1 MSGSLILVLG
11 GIRSGKSAFAESL
24 VPEDGRPVV
33 YVATGQ
39 AGDAEMSER
48 IRRHQERRPSNWQT
62 LEAPL
67 DPGAELSKLLASS
80 GDVPNVLVDSL
91 DVWLANL
98 LLSHECEEFS
108 DIESLASAGLEALLS
123 SCRRPDALT
132 VLVSSEVGLSPV
144 SPNRLGRQFQDL
156 LGTANQR
163 AASLADQVYLV
174 VAGIPMQIKP

>member
-1 MSGSLILVLG
+1 MSARLTLVLG

-24 VPEDGRPVV
+24 VPDDGRSVV

-39 AGDAEMSER
+39 AGDEEMSER
-48 IRRHQERRPSNWQT
+48 IRRHRDRRPSNWQT

-80 GDVPNVLVDSL
+80 CDNPAVLVDSL

-98 LLSHECEEFS
+98 LLEHEPEEFS
-108 DIESLASAGLEALLS
+108 QIENLASAGLEALLS
-123 SCRRPDALT
+123 GCREADAFT

-144 SPNRLGRQFQDL
+144 SPNRLGRRFQDL

-163 AASLADQVYLV
+163 AAAAADQVYLV